1 MKLKYYTLTDEIK
14 KQLGYIIR
22 EIRKQ
27 KYNEYK
33 NVTLIENNPYTK
45 ENFCENNVICHYHT
59 LTRLEN
65 DIVKD
70 DVLYHVLLKKLDLY
84 YQVSEEE
91 HEANMA
97 YLENQTRRILYA
109 GEYIDDD
116 LAKSIK
122 TELDEV
128 SYSKDVIAEFHLRL
142 LKTFIKLQL
151 IMKVTD
157 EEIEVLTNF
166 VDFFQG
172 IYAGVA
178 NHCIGI
184 YHLNKLDTT
193 EAKHLFLKAQEI
205 YDIYNISKGLI
216 SSYLIAVH
224 VSDSNYYESV
234 PLCNE
239 MEDYYTETK
248 NYKRLMHVYT
258 YLSDYYFLINAR
270 NVAKE
275 YFDKAIAIID
285 KDETLIRYKYVLLY
299 NWGYHCFKNFQF
311 EEALENFLASL
322 ALCSNNTNYLQI
334 LNFILIIKTKLK
346 HPVEELEY
354 YCSLGEQYVNH
365 SNEANQN
372 TYKYFRF
379 KLSNSRYY
387 RKFAIEKLIPQLK
400 KDRTK
405 MEVLLLL
412 YEDLY
417 K

>member
-166 VDFFQG
+166 ADFYHG
-172 IYAGVA
+172 IYAGIA
-178 NHCIGI
+178 YHCLGI
-184 YHLNKLDTT
+184 YHLNKLDTI
-193 EAKHLFLKAQEI
+193 EAKQLFLKTKEV
-205 YDIYNISKGLI
+205 YDKYNISKGLI
-216 SSYLIAVH
+216 SSYLIAAH
-224 VSDSNYYESV
+224 VYSNNYYESV

-239 MEDYYTETK
+239 MEDYYKET
-248 NYKRLMHVYT
+248 NNHKRLMHVYN
-258 YLSDYYFLINAR
+258 YLSDYYFLINALT
-270 NVAKE
+270 VAKS
-275 YFDKAIAIID
+275 YFTKAMEIIESDK
-285 KDETLIRYKYVLLY
+285 TLIRYKYVLLY
-299 NWGYHCFKNFQF
+299 NWGYRCFKNFKY

-322 ALCSNNTNYLQI
+322 ALCNNKSNYIQI
-334 LNFILIIKTKLK
+334 LNYILIIKSKLN
-346 HPVEELEY
+346 HPEEELKF
-354 YCSLGEQYVNH
+354 YCNLGEEYFQDT
-365 SNEANQN
+365 NEVNQN
-372 TYKYFRF
+372 IYKYFRF

-387 RKFAIEKLIPQLK
+387 RKFAMEKLIPVLTG
-400 KDRTK
+400 DRAR
-405 MEVLLLL
+405 MEILLFL
-412 YEDLY
+412 YQDLY